1 MRISDW
7 SSDVCSSDLGDR
19 GRCRRCCGPLTAEA
33 LLLPLR
39 RQGEVWRG
47 VVTDRDDPNGTPPQ
61 PSLPSQGREQRLAAS
76 AAPAGPLRTQES
88 GRAVRGLFNVAATVA
103 DNPAR
108 LPGDAP
114 ALLGPLPSA
123 SGPPC
128 CPCGS

>member
-1 MRISDW
+1 MHISDW
-7 SSDVCSSDLGDR
+7 SSDVCSSDLGGDR

-76 AAPAGPLRTQES
+76 AAPAGPLRTQEK
-88 GRAVRGLFNVAATVA
+88 GRAVRGLFNVAATVT
-103 DNPAR
+103 DSPR
-108 LPGDAP
+108 SEEHTS
-114 ALLGPLPSA
+114 ALQSLMRNS
-123 SGPPC
+123 
-128 CPCGS
+128 